1 MDMPFAIAPD
11 LIDRAVNCTPN
22 GAAGAGI
29 EMIAST
35 TAR

>member
-11 LIDRAVNCTPN
+11 LIDQAANCTPN

-29 EMIAST
+29 GMIAST